1 MDPTGPSWF
10 SICCY
15 RVVTE
20 RTHSGGSRVMASVEA
35 RIGDVGVRRSA
46 TGVGPVHALDRA
58 LRACLSGHFPE
69 LDEMKLL
76 DYFVSVSDAD
86 PGTAA
91 QVKVLITFGDG
102 EGSWDTGYVSENI
115 IDASMEALCSGAI
128 VGIMRGRSATRQAV
142 VVG

>member
-1 MDPTGPSWF
+1 MSDPWF

-20 RTHSGGSRVMASVEA
+20 RTHDAGSRVKASVEA
-35 RIGDVGVRRSA
+35 RIGDAGVRRSA

-58 LRACLSGHFPE
+58 LRACLQGHFPE
-69 LDEMKLL
+69 LDVVRLI
-76 DYFVSVSDAD
+76 DYSVSVLDAK

-91 QVKVLITFGDG
+91 QVKVLITFADDDG
-102 EGSWDTGYVSENI
+102 TWDTGYVSENI
-115 IDASMEALCSGAI
+115 IDASMEALCAGAV
-128 VGIMRGRSATRQAV
+128 VGIMRTRAAKRQAV

>member
-1 MDPTGPSWF
+1 MSDPWF

-20 RTHSGGSRVMASVEA
+20 RTHSGGASVKASVEA
-35 RIGDVGVRRSA
+35 RIGDAGVRRSA

-58 LRACLSGHFPE
+58 LRACLRGHFPE
-69 LDEMKLL
+69 LDEVRLV
-76 DYFVSVSDAD
+76 DYFVTVLDAD

-91 QVKVLITFGDG
+91 KVKVVITFSDDAGK
-102 EGSWDTGYVSENI
+102 WDTGYVSENI
-115 IDASMEALCSGAI
+115 IDASMEALCAGAV
-128 VGIMRGRSATRQAV
+128 VGIMRTRAAQREAV

>member
-1 MDPTGPSWF
+1 MSPSPWF

-20 RTHSGGSRVMASVEA
+20 RTHAGGSQVKASVEA
-35 RIGDVGVRRSA
+35 RIGDDGVRRSA
-46 TGVGPVHALDRA
+46 SGVGPVHALDQA

-69 LDEMKLL
+69 LDEMKLV
-76 DYFVSVSDAD
+76 DYSVSVLDAE

-91 QVKVLITFGDG
+91 QVKVLITFGDRDG
-102 EGSWDTGYVSENI
+102 AWDTGYVSENI
-115 IDASMEALCSGAI
+115 IDASMEALCAGAV
-128 VGIMRGRSATRQAV
+128 VGIMRNRAVRKQAV